1 MEETVMSL
9 MNLVTGTIHWGIDNA
24 LPLAVGALLGSNL
37 AKAALGLVGDM
48 LGRAKGLA
56 EDVTSLLAGKK

>member
-9 MNLVTGTIHWGIDNA
+9 MGLVTGTMHWGIENA
-24 LPLAVGALLGSNL
+24 LPLAVGALLGSSM

-48 LGRAKGLA
+48 LGRAKGLL
-56 EDVTSLLAGKK
+56 EDVASMLAGKK